1 MKYNLRTESPI
12 QFSSIQNIVIDRG
25 SERPQKISQWAVRS
39 RPYYNMETT
48 IAKSFKVDQ
57 KAASLSGSISVSPN
71 PATNQVTV
79 DFRLEEAG
87 TVRLSLIN
95 MQGKT
100 VRTPAPAEYFEGANA
115 VTLDVNS
122 LEKGIYFLK
131 VQAGEACETVKLMI
145 E

>member
-87 TVRLSLIN
+87 TLRILLIN
-95 MQGKT
+95 MQGKR
-100 VRTPAPAEYFEGANA
+100 VRTPATSEYSKGANA
-115 VTLDVNS
+115 VPVDVS
-122 LEKGIYFLK
+122 GLEKGIYFLK
-131 VQAGEACETVKLMI
+131 IRAGEAAETVKLVI

>member
-1 MKYNLRTESPI
+1 
-12 QFSSIQNIVIDRG
+12 
-25 SERPQKISQWAVRS
+25 
-39 RPYYNMETT
+39 METT